1 MLLGQ
6 CIVSWHVETGGGAG
20 LARGHVDVAII
31 RTGSTGLLTALYLA
45 REGAKVQV
53 YEKGRGRSGAP
64 DRDGGMVTTE
74 KFLVSGW
81 NWNEWCYV
89 SVTAASNPG
98 TRLKVC
104 LPMTSTLSRAI
115 AHYPNRFD
123 PGVLGE
129 LPEHLRR
136 TIQRRNNVLGPG
148 YTLIY
153 KEPVEFVSGHGAH
166 LIDRDGNDY
175 LDAYNNVPCVGHAH
189 PHVAEAVARQMTA
202 VNTNTR
208 YVQEALVDYA
218 ERLLATFPEELS
230 KLSIACSGS
239 EANDLAVRVARFHT
253 GGEGIVVTRWAYH
266 GLTREVASFS
276 PTLGAG
282 SPLGPNVRFIDA
294 PDPRLV
300 APGSTLDEHMRQQV
314 RGAIDDLE
322 RHGYRL
328 AALITDCAHSSDGIF
343 TDPPGYMQ
351 AVVEEVHAAGGVYIA
366 DEVQSGFARLGD
378 SMWGFSRHG
387 VLPDIVTMGKPMG
400 NGLPIS
406 GVVFRPEVC
415 EEFGRNVRYFNTFG
429 GSSVPV
435 AAGAAVLDV
444 FEKENVQQRVLEN
457 GNALRAGLREI
468 TKDSPC
474 VAEVRGA
481 GLYVGVEIVKDRE
494 TLEPD
499 RVLADDVINDMRD
512 RRILI
517 SGTGTS
523 ANTLKIRPPLA
534 FDSADVTRFLETF
547 AEVAKNRLQQA
558 GRRD

>member
-1 MLLGQ
+1 
-6 CIVSWHVETGGGAG
+6 
-20 LARGHVDVAII
+20 
-31 RTGSTGLLTALYLA
+31 
-45 REGAKVQV
+45 
-53 YEKGRGRSGAP
+53 
-64 DRDGGMVTTE
+64 
-74 KFLVSGW
+74 
-81 NWNEWCYV
+81 
-89 SVTAASNPG
+89 
-98 TRLKVC
+98 
-104 LPMTSTLSRAI
+104 MTSTVSRAL

-123 PGVLGE
+123 PGGMSE
-129 LPEHLRR
+129 LPEHLQA
-136 TIQRRNNVLGPG
+136 TIRRRNKVLGPG

-189 PHVAEAVARQMTA
+189 PHVAEAVSRQMAA

-208 YVQEALVDYA
+208 YVQESLVDYA

-230 KLSIACSGS
+230 KLSLACSGS

-253 GGEGIVVTRWAYH
+253 GGEGIIVTRWAYH

-276 PTLGAG
+276 PTLGTG
-282 SPLGPNVRFIDA
+282 SPLGPNVRLIDP

-300 APGSTLDEHMRQQV
+300 APGSTLAEHMRNQV

-328 AALITDCAHSSDGIF
+328 AALITDCAYSSDGIF
-343 TDPPGYMQ
+343 TDPVGYMK
-351 AVVEEVHAAGGVYIA
+351 AVVEEVHASGGVYIA

-378 SMWGFSRHG
+378 SMWGFTRHA

-415 EEFGRNVRYFNTFG
+415 EAFGQNVRYFNTFA
-429 GSSVPV
+429 GSSIPV

-444 FEKENVQQRVLEN
+444 FENENVRQRALEN
-457 GNALRAGLREI
+457 GTALRAGLQEI
-468 TKDSPC
+468 TKDSPY
-474 VAEVRGA
+474 VAEVRGS
-481 GLYVGVEIVKDRE
+481 GLYVGVELVKDPK

-499 RVLADDVINDMRD
+499 RSRTEDVINDMRD

-517 SGTGTS
+517 SGTGKA
-523 ANTLKIRPPLA
+523 ANVLKIRPPLA
-534 FDSADVTRFLETF
+534 FTSADVTRFLETF
-547 AEVAKNRLQQA
+547 SEVAKDRL
-558 GRRD
+558 